1 MNKLNEESHM
11 PQIKDIIYK
20 GKAKDIYRTD
30 DPELVVVKFRDDI
43 TAGDGEKKESL
54 KKKGYYNSIISAKFF
69 EVLEQAGVK
78 TQYIKL
84 LEPGKMLSYRLDMIP
99 LEIITRNLAA
109 GSIVRKFPFKN
120 GQEFHP
126 PLIQMDYKSDEY
138 HDPMVNDDIVV
149 ALGFATLTELE
160 KIRKITL
167 QINKVLKDFLKG
179 KGILFPDF
187 KIEFGRNKQG
197 EIILGDEISPDTCR
211 FWDMETFD
219 VLDKDKFRKGESGV
233 MEAYKKVANRIL
245 DDEDKIKW
253 NLNF

>member
-1 MNKLNEESHM
+1 MI
-11 PQIKDIIYK
+11 PQIKDIKYQ

-30 DPELVVVKFRDDI
+30 DPELVVVNFRDDI

-54 KKKGYYNSIISAKFF
+54 KEKGYYNSIISAKFF

-84 LEPGKMLSYRLDMIP
+84 LEPGKMLSYHLNMIP

-109 GSIVRKFPFKN
+109 GSLVRKFPFKK

-138 HDPMVNDDIVV
+138 HDPMINDDIAV
-149 ALGFATLTELE
+149 ALGFATKEELDR
-160 KIRKITL
+160 IREITL
-167 QINKVLKDFLKG
+167 KSNQVLKDFLED

-197 EIILGDEISPDTCR
+197 EIVLGDEISPDTCR
-211 FWDMETFD
+211 FWDMETSD
-219 VLDKDKFRKGESGV
+219 VLDKDIFRMGESGV
-233 MEAYKKVANRIL
+233 MEAYKKVASRIL
-245 DDEDKIKW
+245 DDEDKRKW